1 MAKDNKK
8 NDAPKTF
15 TPRKIEAPEGFESRN
30 GDFVGFWDE
39 ELEPVMFGTPLEARM
54 SDSKADS
61 RKPSI
66 LITFKIEKDMT
77 VASSADS
84 GGRPVT
90 AKAGDLVG
98 VWSRP
103 GMAALKA
110 LAGVTVHMYSSGEK
124 DTGKPNAMRVYEIS
138 SRRTASRDGRP
149 SQGVERGI
157 HVPRREPCT

>member
-103 GMAALKA
+103 GMAALKPGGRHG
-110 LAGVTVHMYSSGEK
+110 LSEGFKRIMRKAGLDLQTVKGGGP
-124 DTGKPNAMRVYEIS
+124 D
-138 SRRTASRDGRP
+138 ASRAASVALPSGRSNSP
-149 SQGVERGI
+149 VSRLRI
-157 HVPRREPCT
+157 S